1 MLATACPL
9 AESRPQN
16 AGGASIRG
24 PACFSSFTHRVQLF
38 VVAVLLSQMQDL
50 RLKRS
55 DRKIKARQHFRI
67 FRSTRLSAE
76 MPANGLDVRKSRQ
89 LGIPVAGKCRQLC
102 LRDLGSEPPLAKCEG
117 LFNVPRHRIL
127 KLFLLLSQGRHGKG
141 GLTEAVEGS
150 SEIAEFKIGLFGSKG
165 SSSKPPSLNDGGS
178 RFV

>member
-89 LGIPVAGKCRQLC
+89 LGVTSLALC
-102 LRDLGSEPPLAKCEG
+102 
-117 LFNVPRHRIL
+117 
-127 KLFLLLSQGRHGKG
+127 
-141 GLTEAVEGS
+141 
-150 SEIAEFKIGLFGSKG
+150 
-165 SSSKPPSLNDGGS
+165 
-178 RFV
+178 